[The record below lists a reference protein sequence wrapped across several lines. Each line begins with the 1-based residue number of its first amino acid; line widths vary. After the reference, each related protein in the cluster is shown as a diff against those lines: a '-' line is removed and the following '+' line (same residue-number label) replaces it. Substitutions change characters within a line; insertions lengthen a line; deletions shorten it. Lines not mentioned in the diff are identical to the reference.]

1 MGTLDRE
8 RNNVYERLLERSN
21 ERQCVLERLIVND
34 WVYLERERERERMYM
49 RDKQKKK
56 VTSGNVYIR
65 YAMRIRKRERE

>member
-34 WVYLERERERERMYM
+34 WVYLERERERERE
-49 RDKQKKK
+49 RE
-56 VTSGNVYIR
+56 NVY
-65 YAMRIRKRERE
+65 ER